1 MRHRQCRTYLLLP
14 LLAFALTTDCGQAT
28 DPRPPTD
35 STHPRPATPAQ
46 AQLLGDMDD
55 DGEPSVGDAIRILRI
70 VVGLDP
76 DADRADANCNGSTDV
91 GDAIKVLRCVVGLDD
106 WPIQPADYPPFDRDS
121 AFAYLE
127 AQCDFGARIP
137 GSQAHEDCL
146 QWMVARLRDTTPP
159 AGGVILQPFTSA
171 TPFGGPYD
179 FTNVIAWFPG
189 NAKAQPV
196 MLGAHWDCR
205 PRADA
210 DPDPALRNEPVMG
223 ANDGASGVAVLLEI
237 ARLAHANPTHR
248 PFILALFDAED
259 SGGGPSSGFDLSGWA
274 IGSSY
279 MAKNMP
285 AEVPYPYALIVIDLI
300 GQDEV
305 HNDRLGTPNGSN
317 DYLDFRIESYS
328 INSAPEL
335 VDEIWSTAEAA
346 GHAAFIRTTR
356 GYITDDHVPFIREG
370 LPAIDIIDLPH
381 PEWHTADDTPDCCS
395 PDSLYQVGDT
405 LLRYL
410 YAPPAS

>member
-1 MRHRQCRTYLLLP
+1 MEASLMPQNNSGTLLL
-14 LLAFALTTDCGQAT
+14 LATVTALALVAGCGQGTEPHLVAQ
-28 DPRPPTD
+28 
-35 STHPRPATPAQ
+35 AQ
-46 AQLLGDMDD
+46 AQLLGDMDA

-76 DADRADANCNGSTDV
+76 ADDRADANSNGATDS
-91 GDAIKVLRCVVGLDD
+91 GDAVKLLRCVVGLDE
-106 WPIQPADYPPFDRDS
+106 WPIQPAGHPLFDRDS

-146 QWMVARLRDTTPP
+146 QWMVARLQATTDT
-159 AGGVILQPFTSA
+159 VILQPFTAA

-189 NAKAQPV
+189 NTEAQPV

-210 DPDPALRNEPVMG
+210 DPDPALRNQPVMG

-237 ARLAHANPTHR
+237 ARLAHQNPAHR
-248 PFILALFDAED
+248 PFILAFFDAED
-259 SGGGPSSGFDLSGWA
+259 SGGGPIGGFDLNGWA

-279 MAKNMP
+279 MAKHMP
-285 AEVPYPYALIVIDLI
+285 AQIPAPYALILIDLV

-317 DYLDFRIESYS
+317 DYLDFPIESYS
-328 INSAPEL
+328 LNSAPEL
-335 VDEIWSTAEAA
+335 VDQIWSIGEAA

-356 GYITDDHVPFIREG
+356 GYITDDHVPFIRQG
-370 LPAIDIIDLPH
+370 IPALDIIDLPH

-410 YAPPAS
+410 YAAPAG